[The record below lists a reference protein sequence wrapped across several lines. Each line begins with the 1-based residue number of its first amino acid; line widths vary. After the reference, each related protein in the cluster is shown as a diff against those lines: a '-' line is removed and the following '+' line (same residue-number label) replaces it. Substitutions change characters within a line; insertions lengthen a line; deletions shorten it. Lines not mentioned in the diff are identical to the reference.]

1 MFCKADCV
9 CQWKGLN
16 QAVLVPGCTEA
27 GWGMSRSDKQ
37 VHPHS
42 FLFTTTRKTITA
54 NLRTYM
60 KEELLSRPKY
70 LTLQYYHHYILLDH
84 NNLESY
90 QLIEINVKVPILTI
104 LLKPTNQPLLRGD
117 AIQWAHTD
125 STQTTKKGQNGLN
138 KWRHRVKP
146 ESCGLLAPTSTLS
159 TTSTSTS
166 PQLVGRSNFI
176 PNKPMLC
183 QIFQKIYI
191 LSN

>member
-1 MFCKADCV
+1 MQGRV
-9 CQWKGLN
+9 CL
-16 QAVLVPGCTEA
+16 LVEGIGISSAGIEV

-125 STQTTKKGQNGLN
+125 STQTTKKGQ
-138 KWRHRVKP
+138 KWAQQV
-146 ESCGLLAPTSTLS
+146 EAPRETRILW
-159 TTSTSTS
+159 S
-166 PQLVGRSNFI
+166 PCANINIIYNINFYI
-176 PNKPMLC
+176 PTAC
-183 QIFQKIYI
+183 WQV
-191 LSN
+191 